1 MFKIIALIIAL
12 LVVGVLIYASTKPD
26 SFRVER
32 SISIAAPA
40 DKIFPLVNDF
50 HQWEAWSPWEK
61 IDPSLKRSYTGSAAG
76 KGAAYGWEGN
86 RDIGS
91 GKMEIAESIPHS
103 KVVINLH
110 FLKPF
115 EARNTVEFVLQPQAN
130 GTLLTQA
137 MYGPSPLM
145 SKIMGL
151 VFSME
156 KMVGG
161 KYEEG
166 LASIKTLAEKK

>member
-1 MFKIIALIIAL
+1 MLKIIILIVAL
-12 LVVGVLIYASTKPD
+12 LLVGVLVYASRQPD
-26 SFRVER
+26 RFRVER
-32 SISIAAPA
+32 SITIAASA
-40 DKIFPLVNDF
+40 DRIFLLVNDF

-61 IDPSLKRSYTGSAAG
+61 VDPTLKRTYTGASAG

-86 RDIGS
+86 KDIGS
-91 GKMEIAESIPHS
+91 GKMEITESTPHS
-103 KVVINLH
+103 KVVIHLH

-115 EARNTVEFVLQPQAN
+115 EARNTVEFVLQPQGN
-130 GTLLTQA
+130 NTLLTQA
-137 MYGPSPLM
+137 MYGPSSLI

-166 LASIKTLAEKK
+166 LASIKALAEKK